1 MKTKLITL
9 STILLFSLQT
19 LTAQEQ
25 KSPKWK
31 FGVSGSIGHRTSD
44 TEDGM
49 KILESLDL
57 QSSSIESFY
66 NQLKWVP
73 GFDIE
78 TYYLIKPKWGV
89 GLKYSFAKNSR
100 SSEWYEE
107 ETHSVYPESYRGV
120 EWGADEKKCFHF
132 IAPTAYAQIWLNAK
146 QNLQLTA
153 ELSLGYVRY
162 YGQSAFRKQ
171 MEPYSHELNTLIN
184 HDPANDPFHME
195 GYYKGNTFGKAFG
208 VGLEYFF
215 HKRWAVGVDFSY
227 FFAYVKNKK
236 EFAYYGK
243 YIKFD
248 WPKTYSLNRLDLSA
262 GIRFYM

>member
-9 STILLFSLQT
+9 FTILLFSLQT

-25 KSPKWK
+25 ESPKWK
-31 FGVSGSIGHRTSD
+31 FGMSGSVGYRTSNI
-44 TEDGM
+44 EDGI
-49 KILESLDL
+49 KILESLGL
-57 QSSSIESFY
+57 QSDDVKSFY
-66 NQLKWVP
+66 NHLRWTP
-73 GFDIE
+73 SFNIE
-78 TYYLIKPKWGV
+78 AYHLIKPQWGV

-100 SSEWYEE
+100 STEWYKKEA
-107 ETHSVYPESYRGV
+107 HSIYPESYRSL
-120 EWGADEKKCFHF
+120 EWGSEEKKFTHF
-132 IAPTAYAQIWLNAK
+132 IAPTAYFQIWLNAK

-162 YGQSAFRKQ
+162 YGQSAFSKL
-171 MEPYSHELNTLIN
+171 MGHYFHEFNSLIKY
-184 HDPANDPFHME
+184 DPANDPFLME
-195 GYYKGNTFGKAFG
+195 GYYKGNTFGQAFG

-215 HKRWAVGVDFSY
+215 HKRWAVGVDLSY
-227 FFAYVKNKK
+227 FFAHVKNKK

-248 WPKTYSLNRLDLSA
+248 LPKTYGLNRLDLSA